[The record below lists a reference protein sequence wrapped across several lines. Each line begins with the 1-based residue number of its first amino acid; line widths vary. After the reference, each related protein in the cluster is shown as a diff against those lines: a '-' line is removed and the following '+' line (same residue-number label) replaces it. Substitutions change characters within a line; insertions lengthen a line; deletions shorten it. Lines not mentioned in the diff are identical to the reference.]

1 MDKLLFPHFFWH
13 WIFQIFLIGL
23 MTRTRKDANDQ
34 QLKWPCCTFKE
45 PRKWGCLKF
54 YETYKSIKSSSMSKL
69 YFKVFQ
75 HEIHTL
81 KVSSPNEKFN
91 RILTKKS
98 TDPELNSTLS
108 HSILMVYIYIDI
120 FESFHSHVEHSNW
133 YFESFHSHV
142 EHSNWYFE
150 SFYSHGV
157 HSYWYFWVIP
167 IICLAFKLIL
177 KELVSI

>member
-108 HSILMVYIYIDI
+108 HSILMVYIHIDI

-167 IICLAFKLIL
+167 FICLAFKLIL
-177 KELVSI
+177 K

>member
-13 WIFQIFLIGL
+13 WIFQIFPIGL

-81 KVSSPNEKFN
+81 TVSSPNEKFN

-108 HSILMVYIYIDI
+108 HSKILIFLSHSIHMLSILIDTLSHSILMLSIQIDTSSHSIHMVYIHIGT
-120 FESFHSHVEHSNW
+120 FESFHSYV
-133 YFESFHSHV
+133 
-142 EHSNWYFE
+142 
-150 SFYSHGV
+150 
-157 HSYWYFWVIP
+157 
-167 IICLAFKLIL
+167 
-177 KELVSI
+177 